1 MAKRKEATLYW
12 LELLRECRP
21 GNRNIAVYDKYLNG
35 LSDKEFD
42 NLLLEKCEKGGM
54 VLPYTC
60 PNIEEPDVEIETCF
74 KIAKRLRINF
84 FQRIIETS
92 PVTGVKKMSPGAY
105 PILRSYVRRQSQ
117 HVIKGKSVAENT
129 RFTDNLS
136 GQAIGISK
144 TAKISQPELGVLKD
158 QGLNHAIY
166 EFTGVRGGNTKG
178 LREAKRSLINNGS
191 YNLEDIKK
199 LGTRSESLA
208 TANMIFRGM
217 MYKSNL

>member
-1 MAKRKEATLYW
+1 MGKLKEATAYW
-12 LELLRECRP
+12 LSLLKECKP
-21 GNRNIAVYDKYLNG
+21 GNRNIAVYEKYFSG
-35 LSDKEFD
+35 MSDKEFD
-42 NLLLEKCEKGGM
+42 NLMLVSCEKGGM

-74 KIAKRLRINF
+74 KIGKKLKINF

-92 PVTGVKKMSPGAY
+92 PVTGVRKMSPVAY
-105 PILRSYVRRQSQ
+105 PILRTHVRRQAQ
-117 HVIKGKSVAENT
+117 HVTKGKSVAENT

-158 QGLNHAIY
+158 QGQVHAIY

-178 LREAKRSLINNGS
+178 LREAKRALINNGEYS
-191 YNLEDIKK
+191 LADIKK
-199 LGTRSESLA
+199 LGTRSEALA

-217 MYKSNL
+217 MFKSNL